1 MVRVVA
7 ARWPTARG
15 ELRGLM
21 ARLDGGEG
29 VRLDGVADKDLSRLL
44 HDLFH
49 NLALKNRNGVYSL
62 PKGAVPLLST
72 MAPVLAEAPDASLAD
87 TDIDVLL
94 GAAEP
99 AEKPAV
105 VETQAEAAVAVGVTA
120 GLDVAAADA
129 GAEADDA
136 DVEWVMAAE
145 AEANGEQRAD
155 GGQEAEAASETRVD
169 GVASAS
175 QAAEMQPA
183 PSAEDIGPA
192 PRRMVRMARGG
203 YEPAA
208 QWGCPSLEYGVCETS
223 KKYPPL
229 SGNLLCLPVLYKGW
243 FWTKC
248 KVSGPGIRRIRT

>member
-1 MVRVVA
+1 VVA
-7 ARWPTARG
+7 ARWPAARG

-49 NLALKNRNGVYSL
+49 NLGLKNRSGVYSL

-94 GAAEP
+94 GVAEP
-99 AEKPAV
+99 AAEKPAV
-105 VETQAEAAVAVGVTA
+105 VATQAETAVAVGVTA
-120 GLDVAAADA
+120 ASGVAAPDVDAD
-129 GAEADDA
+129 ADDA

-145 AEANGEQRAD
+145 AEAIGEQRVD
-155 GGQEAEAASETRVD
+155 GGQQAEMANETRVD

-175 QAAEMQPA
+175 EVAQLQPA
-183 PSAEDIGPA
+183 PPAEDIGPA
-192 PRRMVRMARGG
+192 PRKMVGVLLARGVVFLFRAQRAACLDFAVCDPSKG
-203 YEPAA
+203 YSTRLKKP
-208 QWGCPSLEYGVCETS
+208 YG
-223 KKYPPL
+223 
-229 SGNLLCLPVLYKGW
+229 LP
-243 FWTKC
+243 C
-248 KVSGPGIRRIRT
+248 